1 MLNNNNILDSSTYK
15 TAKKGRRLVV
25 MLIDYFLVLLVSFSL
40 FALVI
45 QPIFNQ
51 LPSTKEV
58 EKQYKEKQDLVLDE
72 IVSTHLQKKNSK
84 ENLVSVSSESKNY
97 IVKLLKFSTTKYS
110 DIDYYELKQGKKEYV
125 EIKTEELLSYQDK
138 DGYYQND
145 DILYYYLNF
154 RNENKA
160 DYVSEIDTYSLID
173 VNTKLLKL
181 DNENKSL
188 VSSDFDMNADVFYLS
203 KENTKI
209 LLDYVNYNTESGKEL
224 YQKLS
229 YLYRSVIINAI
240 SEVEKNYTPYIN
252 KMNEFNT
259 VYHKYSSMLG
269 WMLVLAYVIAFLICY
284 VPFQLIFRHG
294 RTIGFRFFS
303 LAMSRTDQMEL
314 RAWNVIVKDLVTF
327 IMTFSSIFFM
337 PVLLGKI
344 DLLSCY
350 LFGPITLFQTILFS
364 FLMIV
369 VSIVFFFISKSNQT
383 LSDFASQTITVDV
396 REKKEDFMIEQD
408 KKENSYGK

>member
-1 MLNNNNILDSSTYK
+1 MLNNNILDSSTYK

-58 EKQYKEKQDLVLDE
+58 EKQYKEKQDFVLDE

-303 LAMSRTDQMEL
+303 LAMSRIDQMEL

-350 LFGPITLFQTILFS
+350 LFGPVTLFQMILFS

-396 REKKEDFMIEQD
+396 REKEEDFKIEQD

>member
-1 MLNNNNILDSSTYK
+1 MLNDNILDSSTYK

-58 EKQYKEKQDLVLDE
+58 ENQYKEKQDLVLDE

-110 DIDYYELKQGKKEYV
+110 DIDYYELKQGKKEYT

-138 DGYYQND
+138 DGFYQND

-160 DYVSEIDTYSLID
+160 DYVSEVETYSLID

-181 DNENKSL
+181 DSENKTL

-259 VYHKYSSMLG
+259 IYHKYSSMLG
-269 WMLVLAYVIAFLICY
+269 WMLVLAYVIAFLVCY

-294 RTIGFRFFS
+294 RTIGYRFFS
-303 LAMSRTDQMEL
+303 LAMSRIDQMEL
-314 RAWNVIVKDLVTF
+314 RVWNVIVKDLVTF

-350 LFGPITLFQTILFS
+350 LFGPVTLFQTILFS

-396 REKKEDFMIEQD
+396 REKEEDFLIEQD

>member
-58 EKQYKEKQDLVLDE
+58 EKQYKEKQDFVLDE

-294 RTIGFRFFS
+294 RTIGYRFFS

-314 RAWNVIVKDLVTF
+314 RAWNVIVKNLVTF

-350 LFGPITLFQTILFS
+350 LFGPVTLFQMILFS

-369 VSIVFFFISKSNQT
+369 VSIVFFFISRSNQT
-383 LSDFASQTITVDV
+383 LSDFASQTITVDL
-396 REKKEDFMIEQD
+396 REKEEDFMIEQD

>member
-1 MLNNNNILDSSTYK
+1 MLNNNILDSSTYK

-58 EKQYKEKQDLVLDE
+58 EKQYKEKQDFVLDE

-240 SEVEKNYTPYIN
+240 SEVEKSFTPYIE

-269 WMLVLAYVIAFLICY
+269 WMLVLAYAIAFLICY
-284 VPFQLIFRHG
+284 VPFQLIFKHG
-294 RTIGFRFFS
+294 RTIGYRFFS

-314 RAWNVIVKDLVTF
+314 HIWNVIVKDFVTF

-396 REKKEDFMIEQD
+396 REKEDFMIEQD

>member
-1 MLNNNNILDSSTYK
+1 MLNDNILDSSTYK

-110 DIDYYELKQGKKEYV
+110 DVDYYELKQGKKEYT

-138 DGYYQND
+138 DGFYQND

-181 DNENKSL
+181 DNENKTL
-188 VSSDFDMNADVFYLS
+188 VCSDFDMNADVFYLS

-269 WMLVLAYVIAFLICY
+269 WMLVLAYVIAFLVCY

-294 RTIGFRFFS
+294 RTIGYRFFS
-303 LAMSRTDQMEL
+303 LAMSRIDQMEL
-314 RAWNVIVKDLVTF
+314 RVWNVIVKDLVTF

-350 LFGPITLFQTILFS
+350 LFGPVTLFQTILFS

-396 REKKEDFMIEQD
+396 REKEEDFLIEQD

>member
-1 MLNNNNILDSSTYK
+1 MFNDNILDSSTYK

-25 MLIDYFLVLLVSFSL
+25 MLSDYFLVLLVSFSL

-110 DIDYYELKQGKKEYV
+110 DIDYYELKQGKKEYA

-138 DGYYQND
+138 DGFYQND

-154 RNENKA
+154 RNKNKA

-240 SEVEKNYTPYIN
+240 SEVEKSFTPYIE

-284 VPFQLIFRHG
+284 VPFQLIFKHG
-294 RTIGFRFFS
+294 RTIGYRFFS

-314 RAWNVIVKDLVTF
+314 RIWNVIVKDFVTF

-369 VSIVFFFISKSNQT
+369 VSIVFFFISKGNQT

-396 REKKEDFMIEQD
+396 REKEEDFMIEQD

>member
-1 MLNNNNILDSSTYK
+1 MFNDNILDSSTYK

-58 EKQYKEKQDLVLDE
+58 EKQYKEKQDFVLDE

-240 SEVEKNYTPYIN
+240 SEVEKSFTPYIE

-269 WMLVLAYVIAFLICY
+269 WMLVLAYAIAFLICY
-284 VPFQLIFRHG
+284 VPFQLIFKHG
-294 RTIGFRFFS
+294 RTIGYRFFS

-314 RAWNVIVKDLVTF
+314 HIWNVIVKDFVTF

-396 REKKEDFMIEQD
+396 REKEDFMIEQD

>member
-1 MLNNNNILDSSTYK
+1 MLNDNILDSSTYK

-25 MLIDYFLVLLVSFSL
+25 MLIDYFLVMLVSFSL

-58 EKQYKEKQDLVLDE
+58 ENQYKEKQDLVLDE

-110 DIDYYELKQGKKEYV
+110 DVDYYELKQGKKEYT

-138 DGYYQND
+138 DGFYQND
-145 DILYYYLNF
+145 DILFYYLNF

-160 DYVSEIDTYSLID
+160 DYVSEIDMYSLID

-181 DNENKSL
+181 DSENKTM

-252 KMNEFNT
+252 KMNEFNI

-294 RTIGFRFFS
+294 RTIGYRFFS

-314 RAWNVIVKDLVTF
+314 RVWNVIVKDLVTF

-350 LFGPITLFQTILFS
+350 LFGPVTLFQTILFS

-396 REKKEDFMIEQD
+396 REKEEDFLIEQD

>member
-1 MLNNNNILDSSTYK
+1 MLNNNILDSSTYK

-25 MLIDYFLVLLVSFSL
+25 MLIDYFLVLLLSFSL

-110 DIDYYELKQGKKEYV
+110 DIDYYELKQGKKEYA

-138 DGYYQND
+138 DGFYQND

-188 VSSDFDMNADVFYLS
+188 VFSDFDMNADVFYLS

-314 RAWNVIVKDLVTF
+314 RAWNVIVKNLVTF

-396 REKKEDFMIEQD
+396 REKEEDFMIEQD

>member
-1 MLNNNNILDSSTYK
+1 MFNDNILDSSTYK

-110 DIDYYELKQGKKEYV
+110 DIDYYELKQGKKEYT

-138 DGYYQND
+138 DGFYQND

-154 RNENKA
+154 RNENKT
-160 DYVSEIDTYSLID
+160 DYVSEIETYSLID

-181 DNENKSL
+181 DNENKAL

-294 RTIGFRFFS
+294 RTIGYRFFS

-314 RAWNVIVKDLVTF
+314 RVWNVIVKDLVTF

-350 LFGPITLFQTILFS
+350 LFGPVTLFQMILFS

-396 REKKEDFMIEQD
+396 REKEEDFMIEQD

>member
-138 DGYYQND
+138 DGFYQND

-154 RNENKA
+154 RNKNKA

-350 LFGPITLFQTILFS
+350 LFGPVTLFQMILFS

>member
-1 MLNNNNILDSSTYK
+1 MLNNNILDSSTYK

-58 EKQYKEKQDLVLDE
+58 EKQYKEKQDFVLDE

-188 VSSDFDMNADVFYLS
+188 VFSDFDMNADVFYLS

-350 LFGPITLFQTILFS
+350 LFGPVTLFQMILFS

-396 REKKEDFMIEQD
+396 REKEEDFMIEQD

>member
-1 MLNNNNILDSSTYK
+1 MFNDNILDSSTYK

-45 QPIFNQ
+45 QPIFNH

-58 EKQYKEKQDLVLDE
+58 EKQYKEKQDFVLDE

-110 DIDYYELKQGKKEYV
+110 DIDYYELKQGKKEYA

-138 DGYYQND
+138 DGFYQND

-154 RNENKA
+154 RNKNKA

-240 SEVEKNYTPYIN
+240 SEV
-252 KMNEFNT
+252 
-259 VYHKYSSMLG
+259 
-269 WMLVLAYVIAFLICY
+269 
-284 VPFQLIFRHG
+284 
-294 RTIGFRFFS
+294 
-303 LAMSRTDQMEL
+303 
-314 RAWNVIVKDLVTF
+314 
-327 IMTFSSIFFM
+327 
-337 PVLLGKI
+337 
-344 DLLSCY
+344 
-350 LFGPITLFQTILFS
+350 
-364 FLMIV
+364 
-369 VSIVFFFISKSNQT
+369 
-383 LSDFASQTITVDV
+383 
-396 REKKEDFMIEQD
+396 
-408 KKENSYGK
+408 

>member
-1 MLNNNNILDSSTYK
+1 MLNNNILDSSTYK

-58 EKQYKEKQDLVLDE
+58 EKQYKEKQDFVLDE

-240 SEVEKNYTPYIN
+240 SEVEKSFTPYIE

-269 WMLVLAYVIAFLICY
+269 WMLVLAYAIAFLICY
-284 VPFQLIFRHG
+284 VPFQLIFKHG
-294 RTIGFRFFS
+294 RTIGYRFFS

-314 RAWNVIVKDLVTF
+314 HIWNVIVKDFVTF
-327 IMTFSSIFFM
+327 IMTFSSIFCM
-337 PVLLGKI
+337 PVLVGKI

-396 REKKEDFMIEQD
+396 REKEDFMIEQD

>member
-1 MLNNNNILDSSTYK
+1 MLNNNILDSSTYK

-396 REKKEDFMIEQD
+396 REKEEDFMIEQD

>member
-1 MLNNNNILDSSTYK
+1 MLNNNILDSSTYK

-58 EKQYKEKQDLVLDE
+58 EKQYKEKQDFVLDE

-303 LAMSRTDQMEL
+303 LAMSRIDQMEL

-350 LFGPITLFQTILFS
+350 LFGPVTLFQMILFS

-396 REKKEDFMIEQD
+396 REKEEDFMIEQD

>member
-1 MLNNNNILDSSTYK
+1 MFNDNILDSSTYK

-110 DIDYYELKQGKKEYV
+110 DIDYYELKQGKKEYA

-138 DGYYQND
+138 DGFYQND

-154 RNENKA
+154 RNKNKA

-240 SEVEKNYTPYIN
+240 SEVEKSFTPYIE

-269 WMLVLAYVIAFLICY
+269 WMLVLAYVIAFLIGY
-284 VPFQLIFRHG
+284 VPFQLIFKHG
-294 RTIGFRFFS
+294 RTIGYRFFS

-314 RAWNVIVKDLVTF
+314 RIWNVIVKDFVTF

-369 VSIVFFFISKSNQT
+369 VSIVFFFISKGNQT

-396 REKKEDFMIEQD
+396 REKEEDFMIEQD

>member
-1 MLNNNNILDSSTYK
+1 M
-15 TAKKGRRLVV
+15 
-25 MLIDYFLVLLVSFSL
+25 
-40 FALVI
+40 
-45 QPIFNQ
+45 
-51 LPSTKEV
+51 
-58 EKQYKEKQDLVLDE
+58 DE

-110 DIDYYELKQGKKEYV
+110 DIDYYELKQGKKEYA

-138 DGYYQND
+138 DGFYQND

-154 RNENKA
+154 RNKNKA

-229 YLYRSVIINAI
+229 YLYRSVVINAI

-269 WMLVLAYVIAFLICY
+269 WMLVLAYFIAFLICY
-284 VPFQLIFRHG
+284 VPFQLIFKHG
-294 RTIGFRFFS
+294 RTIGYRFFS

-314 RAWNVIVKDLVTF
+314 RIWNVIVKDFVTF

-369 VSIVFFFISKSNQT
+369 VSIVFFFISKGNQT

-396 REKKEDFMIEQD
+396 REKEEDFMIEQD

>member
-1 MLNNNNILDSSTYK
+1 MFNDNILDSSTYK

-110 DIDYYELKQGKKEYV
+110 DIDYYELKQGKKEYA

-138 DGYYQND
+138 DGFYQND

-203 KENTKI
+203 KANTKI

-229 YLYRSVIINAI
+229 YLYRSVVINAI

-294 RTIGFRFFS
+294 RTIGYRFFS

-350 LFGPITLFQTILFS
+350 LFGPVTLFQMILFS

-383 LSDFASQTITVDV
+383 LSDFASQTITVDL
-396 REKKEDFMIEQD
+396 REKEEDFMIEQD